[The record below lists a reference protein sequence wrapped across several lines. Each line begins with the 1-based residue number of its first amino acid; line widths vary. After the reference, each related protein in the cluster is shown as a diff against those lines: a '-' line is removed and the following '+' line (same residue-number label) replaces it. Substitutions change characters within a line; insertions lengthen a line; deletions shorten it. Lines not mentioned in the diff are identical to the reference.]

1 MAKKKIL
8 EKLLTNLGEGGI
20 LRKLSARAAS
30 SEGVRF
36 EANQKRLEKRKK
48 VEFLSRFPLG
58 VLHKAKRNLQLSS

>member
-36 EANQKRLEKRKK
+36 EANQKRLEKRT
-48 VEFLSRFPLG
+48 
-58 VLHKAKRNLQLSS
+58 

>member
-30 SEGVRF
+30 SEKVRF
-36 EANQKRLEKRKK
+36 EANQKRLGKE
-48 VEFLSRFPLG
+48 LD
-58 VLHKAKRNLQLSS
+58 KAWER